1 MLGKGKATAATDA
14 DLARLADSLQV
25 HPADL
30 EAIAQVESAGFGWFP
45 DGRIKILFEKHW
57 FYKFLP
63 DAARTNAMKSGL
75 ARKSWISPKN
85 GGYKDQATAGERYK
99 LLERAIKIDREAAFK
114 SVSVGTFQIMGFNHG
129 ICGHQTAEGMF
140 NAFCEG
146 ELYQLSALA
155 SFLTAKGLLPAIR
168 ARDFAKVETVYN
180 GGGLNGTYAKKM
192 REASD
197 KLRAGKWKNYRP
209 AVVSHET
216 PVRDT
221 QPDLSA
227 TGGSQP
233 AAIEQGPVPSGN
245 WLEKF
250 LKSLADIIVKGWKK

>member
-1 MLGKGKATAATDA
+1 MLGKGKAAAATDA

-25 HPADL
+25 YPADL
-30 EAIAQVESAGFGWFP
+30 EAIAEVESAGFGWFP

-63 DAARTNAMKSGL
+63 EAVRTNAMKSGL
-75 ARKSWISPKN
+75 ARKGWISPKN
-85 GGYKDQATAGERYK
+85 GGYKDQATASERYK

-140 NAFCEG
+140 SAFCEG

-155 SFLTAKGLLPAIR
+155 GFLTAKGLLPAIR

-180 GGGLNGTYAKKM
+180 GGGLNGAYAKKM

-197 KLRAGKWKNYRP
+197 KLRAGKWKDYHPSGAEAAP
-209 AVVSHET
+209 A
-216 PVRDT
+216 
-221 QPDLSA
+221 
-227 TGGSQP
+227 P
-233 AAIEQGPVPSGN
+233 AKPTAKIEQGPIPGGN
-245 WLEKF
+245 WLEK
-250 LKSLADIIVKGWKK
+250 LLSVLASS